1 MTGVPLDDDPSSRH
15 FRAHPVAGVA
25 LHDDLPAGHARTE
38 VHAHGSVHHDPA
50 LCHARADLFHLGQI
64 AREVELTVGGAPD
77 LEELA
82 QVGAL
87 VAVDDGELRGL
98 ERRHAGQ
105 TVRTQDIC
113 LERYRG
119 CGPQGQGEAHGRVPA
134 VAGPAATDGVVGM
147 IWPLG
152 T

>member
-1 MTGVPLDDDPSSRH
+1 HPRKVDGVADDGGQPAAHAVADVVARVPEYDDVRAAHADLADAAGAAGHGTGVPHGDDASSRH

-25 LHDDLPAGHARTE
+25 LHDDLSAGHARAE

-50 LCHARADLFHLGQI
+50 PCHARADLFHLGQV

-87 VAVDDGELRGL
+87 VAVDDGE
-98 ERRHAGQ
+98 
-105 TVRTQDIC
+105 
-113 LERYRG
+113 
-119 CGPQGQGEAHGRVPA
+119 
-134 VAGPAATDGVVGM
+134 
-147 IWPLG
+147 
-152 T
+152 